1 MEFCRK
7 ANKASEEYK
16 MKVAE
21 EKVKLAVM
29 SYQVNKEE
37 TTLYDELI
45 KIEGISFIEP
55 NDQSGPPYTV
65 VVDGYKFKVK
75 EDLSIEYLGKEN
87 ETIEQLPEIIKVEYE
102 TTEVTEALE
111 VSITAKTEDFKGLKE
126 INVYHKKVEGEKITL
141 EKIET
146 KEVSG
151 KEATITVEI
160 PINGDYVIHVVG
172 QNNKIGTKEI
182 SITNIKEGS
191 VLASIAGGE
200 VTNEAKAT
208 IQITGRGQG
217 RAIQK
222 MELFVDG
229 KSAATY
235 DYKDVNTVRE
245 ESYTLENLEFY
256 KDVPCYV
263 KTWDSKGEEKTSA
276 TKIVSNTKIIKTA
289 TDLRNL
295 ATQVNNQDN
304 TFEERTIQLIDNITT
319 GENWMPIGYAVEE
332 GGTNYTG
339 KYFAGTFEGNSH
351 EITITSSNK
360 DTVYKSNGLFGISKK
375 RRY

>member
-1 MEFCRK
+1 
-7 ANKASEEYK
+7 

-37 TTLYDELI
+37 TTLYAELI
-45 KIEGISFIEP
+45 KIEGLSEITPSDE
-55 NDQSGPPYTV
+55 NSQPPYIV
-65 VVDGYKFKVK
+65 VVDGYKFRVK

-87 ETIEQLPEIIKVEYE
+87 DAIEKLPEITKVEYE
-102 TTEVTEALE
+102 TTEVTGALT

-160 PINGDYVIHVVG
+160 PINGDYVIHAVG

-182 SITNIKEGS
+182 SISNIKEGS
-191 VLASIAGGE
+191 VLASITGGE

-289 TDLRNL
+289 YEDRVKGLLDTDEFVSFTESYKKEKQELMEKTEKLNTKLSDYENNRENELMKYIREIVSFKEINRNIIL
-295 ATQVNNQDN
+295 NLVD
-304 TFEERTIQLIDNITT
+304 TIEIIDKENIKI
-319 GENWMPIGYAVEE
+319 NYKFAV
-332 GGTNYTG
+332 
-339 KYFAGTFEGNSH
+339 
-351 EITITSSNK
+351 
-360 DTVYKSNGLFGISKK
+360 
-375 RRY
+375 

>member
-1 MEFCRK
+1 
-7 ANKASEEYK
+7 
-16 MKVAE
+16 
-21 EKVKLAVM
+21 
-29 SYQVNKEE
+29 
-37 TTLYDELI
+37 
-45 KIEGISFIEP
+45 
-55 NDQSGPPYTV
+55 
-65 VVDGYKFKVK
+65 
-75 EDLSIEYLGKEN
+75 
-87 ETIEQLPEIIKVEYE
+87 
-102 TTEVTEALE
+102 
-111 VSITAKTEDFKGLKE
+111 
-126 INVYHKKVEGEKITL
+126 
-141 EKIET
+141 
-146 KEVSG
+146 
-151 KEATITVEI
+151 
-160 PINGDYVIHVVG
+160 VVG